1 MGWKARVSQ
10 RTADPTQAA
19 VLLAPSQEEPRSGD
33 SPGVRLD
40 LNLAVPLVL
49 QRAARLASRQVLRQ
63 VSRWASRW
71 ASSSGVARHLRDA
84 GVQAGERLVFLRS
97 ASMKGAARE
106 VGRKVGREAVRVGQ
120 SVRAAVLLAALLVV
134 LPAVLAVGCPVS
146 PEVELLAWMRGA
158 SVVRSVPRL
167 EGLSGVLSGEATM
180 AKAEAVARLIAPD
193 AKVGLQ
199 EAALS
204 AGLAQTGALRAV
216 VVLRVELV
224 LALRVEL
231 VLAPPHVPSRLGF
244 ARPDA
249 MVEGLHPVL
258 RREVSCLARRR
269 AVQAM
274 RLLQVLLQQACAA
287 RVVGAPHRAMER
299 PDFGAESRT
308 KDLAGRCRSR
318 ARGRVA

>member
-1 MGWKARVSQ
+1 
-10 RTADPTQAA
+10 
-19 VLLAPSQEEPRSGD
+19 
-33 SPGVRLD
+33 
-40 LNLAVPLVL
+40 
-49 QRAARLASRQVLRQ
+49 
-63 VSRWASRW
+63 
-71 ASSSGVARHLRDA
+71 
-84 GVQAGERLVFLRS
+84 
-97 ASMKGAARE
+97 
-106 VGRKVGREAVRVGQ
+106 
-120 SVRAAVLLAALLVV
+120 VRAAVLLAALLVVLPAVLPVV

-146 PEVELLAWMRGA
+146 PEVELLEWMPGA

-216 VVLRVELV
+216 VALRVELVLALRVELVLALRVELV

-287 RVVGAPHRAMER
+287 RVVGAPRSAMER